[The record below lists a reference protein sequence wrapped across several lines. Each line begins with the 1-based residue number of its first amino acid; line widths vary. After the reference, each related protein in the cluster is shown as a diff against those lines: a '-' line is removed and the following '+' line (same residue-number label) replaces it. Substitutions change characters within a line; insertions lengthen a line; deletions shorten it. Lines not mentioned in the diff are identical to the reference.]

1 MNDVSGSISRREIS
15 GVLGCQPLAGSLSAP
30 SPGRKEIVS
39 ATTEEWN
46 SKPTRVSVKDIVYVY
61 TDYKVVNGKN
71 VPGLK
76 IGDGVTYLI
85 DLPFISGG
93 CEVTQEQIDS
103 WNNKVSITIDPNDQE
118 TIVFYT
124 D

>member
-15 GVLGCQPLAGSLSAP
+15 GVLGRQPLAGSLSTP

-76 IGDGVTYLI
+76 IGDGITYLI

>member
-15 GVLGCQPLAGSLSAP
+15 GVLGRQPLAGSLSEP